1 MNSYYIVS
9 IKGKNISR
17 FLYKCKNNN
26 INILNIKNISHNEVI
41 IKINRNDYSKL
52 LKIKSVY
59 KLEII
64 NATGLLKFKEL
75 IKKNLVIIIMSFLG
89 LLFLFVLTNTIFG
102 IKIISNNKKLNK
114 IILKKLEY
122 YNIKKYKLKK
132 SYNEIQKLKKELLN
146 EFNDSIEWIEIS
158 DVGTKYEV
166 KIVER
171 KINRK
176 MDNSD
181 YINIVAKKSGIIK
194 DIYAQT
200 GEKQV
205 DLNTYVNK
213 GDIIISGIIKK
224 GEEEKKYV
232 HAKGSVYAEIWYD
245 VTIEFPLNYTEKIY
259 TNNKKNTFYIKLNNK
274 YIKLKKFKNIESR
287 SIKKLSNRLVP
298 FEIGIEEEKEV
309 KIINDKYT
317 IDEALKRAKE
327 KAKEKVLQ
335 SLDKDEY
342 VIDQKVLNFYEKNSK
357 IVLDMF
363 FTCYEEISKEEK
375 FESTN
380 ENNNQ

>member
-1 MNSYYIVS
+1 MNSYYIIL

-17 FLYKCKNNN
+17 FLHKCKNNN
-26 INILNIKNISHNEVI
+26 INILNIKNISHNEEI
-41 IKINRNDYSKL
+41 IKINKKDYDKL

-64 NATGLLKFKEL
+64 NSIGLLKFKEL
-75 IKKNLVIIIMSFLG
+75 LKKNLIFIIMSIIG
-89 LLFLFVLTNTIFG
+89 LIFLFALTNIIFE

-114 IILKKLEY
+114 IVIKKLES
-122 YNIKKYKLKK
+122 YNIKKYKFKK
-132 SYNEIQKLKKELLN
+132 SYNEIQKIKKEVLD
-146 EFNDSIEWIEIS
+146 EFNNSIEWLEIS
-158 DVGTKYEV
+158 DIGTKYEV

-171 KINRK
+171 KINK
-176 MDNSD
+176 KIDNNN

-194 DIYAQT
+194 DIYAQA

-205 DLNTYVNK
+205 NLNTYVNK

-224 GEEEKKYV
+224 GEEDKKYV
-232 HAKGSVYAEIWYD
+232 HAKGKVYAEIWYD

-259 TNNKKNTFYIKLNNK
+259 TNNKKKTLYMKLNNK
-274 YIKLKKFKNIESR
+274 YIKLKKYKYIESKP
-287 SIKKLSNRLVP
+287 IKKLSNRLIP

-317 IDEALKRAKE
+317 KEEAIKKAKIS
-327 KAKEKVLQ
+327 AKEKVLQ

-342 VIDQKVLNFYEKNSK
+342 IIDEKVLNFREKNSK

-375 FESTN
+375 FNPAS
-380 ENNNQ
+380 ENINQ